1 MGSGIRKKPPL
12 KIGSAGMCCFLILG
26 WCGPAAP
33 GQSPAER
40 KVRIEFSQADVIEVA
55 EFFSA
60 LFEVNMVVD
69 PECGTGRVTA
79 YTPDEIEA
87 SQAWE
92 VFLAILG
99 SLKCEAVVH
108 DGSAVLV
115 RPGGKD

>member
-1 MGSGIRKKPPL
+1 MWL
-12 KIGSAGMCCFLILG
+12 VLVLG
-26 WCGPAAP
+26 WWGPESP
-33 GQSPAER
+33 GQSPAES
-40 KVRIEFSQADVIEVA
+40 KVRIEFSQADITEVT

-60 LFEVNMVVD
+60 LFEINMVID

-79 YTPDEIEA
+79 YTPEEIEA

-99 SLKCEAVVH
+99 SLKLEAVVY